1 MSGRPRS
8 LFTLLFKLF
17 NLFNSDA
24 VSSNGFQLTGP
35 ICLSTSNA
43 FGNERQGPAV
53 CALGRRPEWNVT
65 VRSRTG
71 FGTLTFLFSF
81 LFCRF
86 YLKSGT
92 PRRKCGGRFE
102 CWLTSAA
109 SQRNFYSYFL
119 WFAPNFF
126 FNEEREREK
135 KRGQVEFNYYG
146 LLKVW
151 IKRVH
156 TSRRWNCA
164 HERTRRWRHCLTL
177 SSFTSNL
184 SNKSNCVDAAKGE
197 MTWHFRFHL
206 FRRPPFNRKNPIK
219 NDIFLN
225 VWNVFKFLLSSTA
238 GNWRE
243 RIVYRHPILRRL
255 SWFPAISNPIWFRWW
270 WQQQLICKLPKKNA
284 ISKVEKSVPP
294 PFFLADNC
302 VVKKTCAK
310 R

>member
-1 MSGRPRS
+1 MSMQTISIGDGQRARQHPLEKVGKSNLNWLPQRVGQATFLVHLVVQVVQFRRGRQQR
-8 LFTLLFKLF
+8 L
-17 NLFNSDA
+17 
-24 VSSNGFQLTGP
+24 QLTGP

-71 FGTLTFLFSF
+71 FGTLTFLFF
-81 LFCRF
+81 FWFCRF

-92 PRRKCGGRFE
+92 ARRKCGRRFE

-109 SQRNFYSYFL
+109 SQRNFYSDFL

-126 FNEEREREK
+126 FLNEEKKREK

-164 HERTRRWRHCLTL
+164 HERTRHWRDCLTL

-206 FRRPPFNRKNPIK
+206 FPRPPFNHKNPIK

-225 VWNVFKFLLSSTA
+225 VWNVFKFLLSS
-238 GNWRE
+238 R
-243 RIVYRHPILRRL
+243 
-255 SWFPAISNPIWFRWW
+255 
-270 WQQQLICKLPKKNA
+270 KLTWTD
-284 ISKVEKSVPP
+284 S
-294 PFFLADNC
+294 L
-302 VVKKTCAK
+302 
-310 R
+310 